1 MCTGP
6 AGAPRSVS
14 AEPFLALLERAARDA
29 GVTRLAE
36 LTGLD
41 RIGFPVW
48 QAVRPLGRAQSVH
61 QGKGA
66 RDLDAKIGALG
77 EALESHWAERV
88 EADGPRARWDDLPPD
103 SRCPRPRDCFTD
115 DRAAPEPGV
124 VDWCVATDL
133 RGGRTIFL
141 PHLFVSLD
149 FTLPTG
155 TRFERSSA
163 GLAIGTCEE
172 EAVETALLE
181 VIERDSMGEWRRMP
195 AAGKAR
201 RRIGLGSIPFHWFGH
216 WAERIR
222 RAGANLRVFAIPA
235 VDGTALCIVYLGGGE
250 AFGPSRRLFMG
261 SAAHGS
267 PEIALFKALA
277 EALQSRLTFIAGS
290 RDDMLPSHYR
300 QSPPGAL
307 LGGAGLGQALGDFA
321 RLEAVSTAP
330 GAVADRLAA
339 LGYDVVAVKRL
350 DPPGSSVPA
359 VKVVVPGLG
368 SLHRRRRPPA

>member
-1 MCTGP
+1 M
-6 AGAPRSVS
+6 
-14 AEPFLALLERAARDA
+14 AREA

-66 RDLDAKIGALG
+66 SDLEARIGALG

-88 EADGPRARWDDLPPD
+88 EPDGPRGRWEDLPID
-103 SRCPRPRDCFTD
+103 SRCPDARDCFAD
-115 DRAAPEPGV
+115 DSAAPDPGI
-124 VDWCVATDL
+124 VDWCQAADL
-133 RGGRTIFL
+133 HSGRPINL

-163 GLAIGTCEE
+163 GLAIGTCAE

-181 VIERDSMGEWRRMP
+181 VIERDAMGAWRRMP
-195 AAGKAR
+195 AADKAGH
-201 RRIGLGSIPFHWFGH
+201 RIDLGSIPFSWFGE
-216 WAERIR
+216 WADRAK
-222 RAGANLRVFAIPA
+222 RAGATVRAFATRA
-235 VDGTALCIVYLGGGE
+235 VEGTPLCIVYLGGAE

-261 SAAHGS
+261 SAAHGC
-267 PEIALFKALA
+267 PETALFKALA

-300 QSPPGAL
+300 KPPPGAL
-307 LGGAGLGQALGDFA
+307 LGGAGLGRPRVDFA
-321 RLEAVSTAP
+321 RLEPIASAP
-330 GAVADRLAA
+330 AQLAQRLAA
-339 LGYDVVAVKRL
+339 VGYDIVAVKRL
-350 DPPGSSVPA
+350 DPPGSSIPT
-359 VKVVVPGLG
+359 VKVFVPGLG
-368 SLHRRRRPPA
+368 SLHRSRRRPS